1 MKEICLEII
10 AHKALILR
18 FNLTQCAQIS
28 YQGDEEKGD
37 GEREMGRIHVGWEV
51 KTGMS
56 LCASLVN
63 KMYFPNTEKR
73 IKDQTVPSSF

>member
-1 MKEICLEII
+1 
-10 AHKALILR
+10 
-18 FNLTQCAQIS
+18 
-28 YQGDEEKGD
+28 
-37 GEREMGRIHVGWEV
+37 MGHIHVGWEV